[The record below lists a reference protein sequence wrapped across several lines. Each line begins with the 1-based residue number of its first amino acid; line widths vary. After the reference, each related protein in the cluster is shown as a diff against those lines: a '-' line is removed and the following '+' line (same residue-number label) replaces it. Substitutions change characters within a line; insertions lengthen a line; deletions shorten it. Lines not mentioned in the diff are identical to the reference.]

1 VPDTSVHVV
10 LLNVPVELV
19 VNVTV
24 PVGVTAP
31 VPEASVT
38 VAVQVAATL
47 SSTLAGLQ
55 ETAVADDLMVDANV
69 NVPKLPVCVES
80 PP

>member
-1 VPDTSVHVV
+1 VTLQVPEARVHDAAGVK
-10 LLNVPVELV
+10 VPVELV

-38 VAVQVAATL
+38 VAVQVLGVL

-55 ETAVADDLMVDANV
+55 VMEVEDALIVETNV
-69 NVPKLPVCVES
+69 NVPLLPV
-80 PP
+80 